1 MNAGAWPELPY
12 SPWQW
17 SCSALHLY
25 AQVVGKYALAHT
37 PWLNHSWHAT
47 LHVTPRG
54 LTTALVPDGGG
65 IQVLL
70 DLQEHVVRVHNPHAS
85 HSIAL
90 QSRSVADFYR
100 RFCDAVAS
108 VGGTPEFDRLPNEL
122 PDPVR
127 FDEDHA
133 DRPYNADAVARFH
146 RALVTVSLVFQ
157 RFRTGFLGKV
167 TPVHLFWG
175 SFDLAVTRFSGRRA
189 PLHPGGIPHLPD
201 EVARE
206 AYSHEVC
213 SAGFWPGTAG
223 ALEEPAFYSYAYPEP
238 DGYRLAR
245 VLPDQAYFHETLG
258 EFILPYDVVRRSE
271 DPEARLMDFLQ
282 SSYDA
287 AADLGAWDRSALDCP
302 TGEPLRPRPI
312 NPPRNGEGDRA

>member
-1 MNAGAWPELPY
+1 MNTGAWPEIPY
-12 SPWQW
+12 RSWQDT
-17 SCSALHLY
+17 CSALHLY

-37 PWLNHSWHAT
+37 PWVNHSWHAT
-47 LHVTPRG
+47 LHVTPQG
-54 LTTALVPDGGG
+54 LTTALVPDGDG

-70 DLQEHVVRVHNPHAS
+70 DLQQHVVRVRNAYAS

-90 QSRSVADFYR
+90 KSGSVADLYQ
-100 RFCDAVAS
+100 RFCAALTS
-108 VGGTPEFDRLPNEL
+108 IGGTPEFDRLPNEL

-127 FDEDHA
+127 FDEDRL
-133 DRPYNADAVARFH
+133 DRPYDADAVSRFH
-146 RALVTVSLVFQ
+146 RALITISLVFQ

-223 ALEEPAFYSYAYPEP
+223 SFEEPAFYSYAYPEP
-238 DGYRLAR
+238 DDYRLGKVR
-245 VLPDQAYFHETLG
+245 PHQAYFHKGLG
-258 EFILPYDVVRRSE
+258 EFILPYDSVRLSA
-271 DPEARLMDFLQ
+271 DPEAQLMQFLQ
-282 SSYDA
+282 STYDA
-287 AADLGAWDRSALDCP
+287 AADLGAWDRASLDCP
-302 TGEPLRPRPI
+302 TGAPLRPRPI
-312 NPPRNGEGDRA
+312 